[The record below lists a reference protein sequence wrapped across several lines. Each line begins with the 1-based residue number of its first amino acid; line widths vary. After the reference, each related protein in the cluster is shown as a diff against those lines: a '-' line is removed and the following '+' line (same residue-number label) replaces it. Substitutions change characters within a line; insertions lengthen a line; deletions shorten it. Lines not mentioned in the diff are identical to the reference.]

1 MAIRENRAKQKLRN
15 GQIVT
20 VTSGHQTS
28 DMIDFLG
35 QFGFDAMWIETEHG
49 PVSWEQIG
57 DMSRACDLWGMS
69 PIVRVN
75 ANEPWLI
82 TRTLDRGASGIV
94 VPHVSTK
101 AAAEQALRSAKYAP
115 IGYRGMF
122 GGRRSYGVADYFT
135 KANDET
141 IVVVLIEEMEAVQN
155 LADILTV
162 EPIDVFFVAPSD
174 LAQTMGYIGNHTH
187 PAVQK
192 VIDAAITQIVQAG
205 RTAGTLVND
214 ENVERYL
221 DLGVRF
227 LMNSWTGWV
236 AKAATAYLHK
246 IASKTPAVAR

>member
-1 MAIRENRAKQKLRN
+1 MRENRAKQKLLD

-69 PIVRVN
+69 SIVRVN

-94 VPHVSTK
+94 VPHVSSK
-101 AAAEQALRSAKYAP
+101 AAAEQAMQSAKFAP
-115 IGYRGMF
+115 LGYRGMF
-122 GGRRSYGVADYFT
+122 GGRRSYGVPDYF
-135 KANDET
+135 KRANEET
-141 IVVVLIEEMEAVQN
+141 IIVVLIEELDAVKN
-155 LADILTV
+155 LAEILTV
-162 EPIDVFFVAPSD
+162 QQIDVFFVAPSD

-187 PAVQK
+187 PAVQT
-192 VIDAAITQIVQAG
+192 VIDQALTQIVKAG
-205 RTAGTLVND
+205 RVAGTLVND
-214 ENVERYL
+214 ESVERYM

-236 AKAATAYLHK
+236 AREAGAYLGKIAAKAA
-246 IASKTPAVAR
+246 AVAR

>member
-1 MAIRENRAKQKLRN
+1 MRENRAKQKLLDGR
-15 GQIVT
+15 IVT

-69 PIVRVN
+69 SIVRVN

-94 VPHVSTK
+94 VPHVSSK
-101 AAAEQALRSAKYAP
+101 AAAEQAMQSAKFAP
-115 IGYRGMF
+115 LGYRGMF
-122 GGRRSYGVADYFT
+122 GGRRSYGVPDYF
-135 KANDET
+135 KRANEET
-141 IVVVLIEEMEAVQN
+141 IIVVLIEELDAVKN
-155 LADILTV
+155 LAEILTV
-162 EPIDVFFVAPSD
+162 DHLDVFFVAPSD

-187 PAVQK
+187 PAVQT
-192 VIDAAITQIVQAG
+192 VIDQALTQIVKAG
-205 RTAGTLVND
+205 RVAGTLVND
-214 ENVERYL
+214 ESVERYM

-236 AKAATAYLHK
+236 AREAGAYLGKIAAKAA
-246 IASKTPAVAR
+246 AVAR